1 MTQRRQRTTAGV
13 TPNRSTSTTVTATPA
28 KISGCRASHPIL
40 GDQFGGSLVFPRVF
54 LFALIRGPKT
64 RPMNTAAWAFG
75 GGASAAPRAARRA
88 RPRWIRPYCGA
99 SGAARRQV
107 PSSRYNRGICPTCC
121 GVRHHP
127 GTRLATSSWAHW
139 QTRGRNPPADNRAGH
154 RGGFSR
160 SRPNRD
166 FAPGPPAASAR
177 FNRIQLPMEPA
188 HGMCHRDGL
197 MLRLGPRTIQGTQPH
212 VPVCDLTGPSSGC
225 CQQPN
230 LPSASVRTRAASYAR
245 GVLQNRRHSTT
256 RQCAA
261 PHCHA
266 QWSAVQPTPSTQ

>member
-54 LFALIRGPKT
+54 LFAFDSRAQVSPVD
-64 RPMNTAAWAFG
+64 TAEPGHAASCP
-75 GGASAAPRAARRA
+75 ASAAPLDQALLRRVGRRA
-88 RPRWIRPYCGA
+88 ETSPIEQVEQRYLPYLLRSQAPSRDSTQAGDFKLARPITGPAIGVDSPEPGQIEISPRAHRRHRPGSIGFNCPWG
-99 SGAARRQV
+99 RRTACATETV
-107 PSSRYNRGICPTCC
+107 CC
-121 GVRHHP
+121 
-127 GTRLATSSWAHW
+127 
-139 QTRGRNPPADNRAGH
+139 
-154 RGGFSR
+154 
-160 SRPNRD
+160 
-166 FAPGPPAASAR
+166 
-177 FNRIQLPMEPA
+177 
-188 HGMCHRDGL
+188 L

-230 LPSASVRTRAASYAR
+230 LPSASVRIRAASYAR

-261 PHCHA
+261 PHSHA
-266 QWSAVQPTPSTQ
+266 QWSAVPPTPSAQ

>member
-40 GDQFGGSLVFPRVF
+40 GDQFGGSLVSPRVF
-54 LFALIRGPKT
+54 LFALTRGAKS
-64 RPMNTAAWAFG
+64 RPVDTAAWAFG

-88 RPRWIRPYCGA
+88 RPRWIRPW
-99 SGAARRQV
+99 RRVVAPRGRKSHQS
-107 PSSRYNRGICPTCC
+107 PSPF
-121 GVRHHP
+121 
-127 GTRLATSSWAHW
+127 GTRLATSTWA
-139 QTRGRNPPADNRAGH
+139 QTRGRNPPAYNRAGH

-177 FNRIQLPMEPA
+177 FNWIQLPMEPA

-230 LPSASVRTRAASYAR
+230 LPSASVRTRAASYVGHAR

-261 PHCHA
+261 PHSHA
-266 QWSAVQPTPSTQ
+266 QWSSVQPTPTAQ